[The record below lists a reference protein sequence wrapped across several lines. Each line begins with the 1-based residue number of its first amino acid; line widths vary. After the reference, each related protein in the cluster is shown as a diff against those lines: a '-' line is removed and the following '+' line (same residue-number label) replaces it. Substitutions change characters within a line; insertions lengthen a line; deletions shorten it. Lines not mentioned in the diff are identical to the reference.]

1 MASLFFKQRENEWVS
16 VCVSISVHMNSGLTE
31 AAGISLA
38 D

>member
-1 MASLFFKQRENEWVS
+1 MVSLFFKQQENEWVS
-16 VCVSISVHMNSGLTE
+16 VCVSISVHMNSRLTE